1 MNRFTVLASILL
13 LLGANSA
20 FAQPASK
27 TAQPSGS
34 LDEQA
39 FTKAV
44 VPFLKEHCVS
54 CHGPDKQRGD
64 LTVHDLKLD
73 GLKAGESAN
82 VWRGILERVAT
93 GNMPPDSRP
102 RPDRVQAAR
111 VVAWIRDSLIRVG
124 HASELEFPH
133 KGNLVPH
140 ELLFGPSADLK
151 AKPASPLRIW
161 RVTPQQYDALW
172 VDAKVISPHPGP
184 EGKPGQFSRYKQDR
198 NRVPAPF
205 SFKGGT
211 GFQDFAALYR
221 IDEAGTEQLLLNA
234 RAIADKLIGV
244 STGKGGLGE
253 VAKGAPKPYLDIF
266 NASGK
271 PSAGQIQAVLK
282 QSFQTVLRRE
292 PDADES
298 ASYNKFIEAQCAK
311 FGNQIGLKNFVAA
324 VVLHPESLYRL
335 ELGDGKPDEYGRVML
350 APRELAFAISF
361 ALTDAPPDRDL
372 LAALGDGRLRSK
384 NDVAREVARLLKNDV
399 RSNPRILRFFQEYFG
414 YTVAS
419 SVFKDGKVFDTKQ
432 REVLVT
438 DTDLLIE
445 SILSTDRNVLSE
457 LLTTTRS
464 YNLPGIGAVESHAA
478 RVYGYPA
485 DAKDKPFT
493 VPAEQRAGILTQ
505 PSWLIAHSAAND
517 NDAVRRGKWV
527 RERLLGDA
535 IPEVPITVEA
545 QLPDE
550 PDQTLRHRMRV
561 TREAYCL
568 QCHQRMDPLG
578 LAFEMFDDWGAFRTK
593 ELMPADRLDERR
605 GKLGGKKP
613 NRDGGVPVD
622 SSGEVIGAI
631 DPALNGKVANA
642 IELTQRLAKSEHVQ
656 QVFVRH
662 AFRYWMGRNE
672 TPEDAPTL
680 QNAFKAYKD
689 NDGSMKALL
698 LSLLTSDSFL
708 YRRESSGIGFQPVL
722 SK

>member
-64 LTVHDLKLD
+64 LAVHDLKLD
-73 GLKAGESAN
+73 GLKAGDTAN

-102 RPDRVQAAR
+102 RPDRVQTAR
-111 VVAWIRDSLIRVG
+111 VVALIRDSLIRVG

-140 ELLFGPSADLK
+140 ELLFGSSADLK

-184 EGKPGQFSRYKQDR
+184 QGKAGQYTTYKRDR
-198 NRVPAPF
+198 DLVPAPF

-234 RAIADKLIGV
+234 KAIADKLIGV
-244 STGKGGLGE
+244 SRNKGGSGE
-253 VAKGAPKPYLDIF
+253 IAKGAPKPYLDIY

-271 PSAGQIQAVLK
+271 PSAGQIEAVLK

-292 PDADES
+292 PAADES
-298 ASYNKFIEAQCAK
+298 ASYSKFIEAQCAK
-311 FGNQIGLKNFVAA
+311 FGNQVGLKNFVAA

-335 ELGDGKPDEYGRVML
+335 ELGDGKTDEFGRVML
-350 APRELAFAISF
+350 APRELAFAISY
-361 ALTDAPPDRDL
+361 ALTDSPPDRDL

-384 NDVAREVARLLKNDV
+384 DDVAREVARLLKKDV

-414 YTVAS
+414 YTVAF
-419 SVFKDGKVFDTKQ
+419 SVFKDADALNGPEHRTG
-432 REVLVT
+432 LVN
-438 DTDLLIE
+438 DTDRLIE
-445 SILSTDRNVLSE
+445 SILSSDRQVLAE
-457 LLTTTRS
+457 LLTSNRS
-464 YNLPGIGAVESHAA
+464 FNMPGAFDKAGNVA
-478 RVYGYPA
+478 RMYGFPA
-485 DAKDKPFT
+485 DAKDEPFT
-493 VPAEQRAGILTQ
+493 APAEQRAGILTQ
-505 PSWLIAHSAAND
+505 PSWLLAHSAAND

-578 LAFEMFDDWGAFRTK
+578 LAFEMFDDWGRFRTK
-593 ELMPADRLDERR
+593 ERTPVERR
-605 GKLGGKKP
+605 KEGKHEKP
-613 NRDGGVPVD
+613 KPDAGLPLD

-631 DPALNGKVANA
+631 DPALNGKVVNA

-698 LSLLTSDSFL
+698 ASLLTSDSFL
-708 YRRESSGIGFQPVL
+708 YRREN
-722 SK
+722 KK